1 MDVPDYVPWPHG
13 KEVFRLLRVAG
24 KRYVYSAPPDGFDI
38 ATIVDKYLDGGPYDP
53 DAPPGTPCFVL
64 VEYAPD
70 DAELTE
76 LLACA
81 DVLVDAGLV
90 VMLIDWYSDSV
101 LAVTDQSD
109 VVRLDTR
116 PEGAK

>member
-1 MDVPDYVPWPHG
+1 MDVPEYVPWPLG
-13 KEVFRLLRVAG
+13 TEVFRLLDAAG
-24 KRYVYSAPPDGFDI
+24 RRYVYSAPPDGFNI
-38 ATIVDKYLDGGPYDP
+38 AIIVDKDLDGGPYDP

-70 DAELTE
+70 DTELTE

-90 VMLIDWYSDSV
+90 VMLIDWYGDSV